1 MSTLTIEL
9 DEKSYGRLLGRTLPR
24 VVRTDEEYERLT
36 NELVR
41 LDERE
46 GLSAEEKELAGL
58 LTVLID
64 EYEERRYPIRKA
76 SPQQTLQH
84 LMEARNLTQKDLW
97 KTFGSKGITSE
108 VFHGKRAISKAQ
120 AKRLAEFFH
129 VSAEL
134 FI

>member
-1 MSTLTIEL
+1 MSTLTIEPN
-9 DEKSYGRLLGRTLPR
+9 EKTYGRLLGRTLPR
-24 VVRTDEEYERLT
+24 VIHTDEECERLT
-36 NELVR
+36 NELER

-46 GLSAEEKELAGL
+46 GLSAEEKELAEL

-76 SPQQTLQH
+76 SPQHTLQH

-120 AKRLAEFFH
+120 AKKLAEFFH

>member
-1 MSTLTIEL
+1 MPIVATKF
-9 DEKSYGRLLGRTLPR
+9 DETTYAQLLGRTMPH
-24 VVRTDEEYERLT
+24 VIRTDEELERLSH
-36 NELVR
+36 ELVR
-41 LDERE
+41 FDELDSPSR
-46 GLSAEEKELAGL
+46 EEKEMAEL
-58 LTVLID
+58 LTLLIE

-120 AKRLAEFFH
+120 AKKLARFFR
-129 VSAEL
+129 VGVEL